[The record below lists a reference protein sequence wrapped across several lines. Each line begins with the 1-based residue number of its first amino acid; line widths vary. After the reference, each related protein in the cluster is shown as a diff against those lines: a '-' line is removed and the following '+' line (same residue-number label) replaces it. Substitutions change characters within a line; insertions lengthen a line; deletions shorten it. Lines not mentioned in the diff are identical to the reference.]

1 MPTESEI
8 KSTLRRLG
16 VKTTNR
22 GYSYVTYGILLTLKD
37 KNYLEYITKNL
48 DVDIAHNY
56 NTSDLCEELDI
67 RTTLEA
73 IWNTDHTELLM
84 EICDGVSIPKR
95 PANKRFFELMHDY
108 FTRIADKN
116 SKKSCSEC
124 TEEQCPQLK
133 RLHKRISELE
143 KENAHLTHMLGELR
157 GQQ

>member
-1 MPTESEI
+1 M
-8 KSTLRRLG
+8 
-16 VKTTNR
+16 
-22 GYSYVTYGILLTLKD
+22 
-37 KNYLEYITKNL
+37 
-48 DVDIAHNY
+48 
-56 NTSDLCEELDI
+56 
-67 RTTLEA
+67 
-73 IWNTDHTELLM
+73 
-84 EICDGVSIPKR
+84 IPKR